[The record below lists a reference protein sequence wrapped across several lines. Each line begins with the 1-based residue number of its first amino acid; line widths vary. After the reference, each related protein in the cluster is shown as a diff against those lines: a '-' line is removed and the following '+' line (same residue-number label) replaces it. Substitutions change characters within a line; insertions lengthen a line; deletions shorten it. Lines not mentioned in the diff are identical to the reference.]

1 MRCSRLNDLTHL
13 RTVIFIVF
21 LPLSNPRYSESSIW
35 HGNIATL
42 TFIVCEKENNIIAI
56 SNDVETVVCLS
67 LSRQFA
73 RFKLNISISI
83 EILFVHFSVYLQ
95 SKKKN
100 QQHQGGLRR
109 RKNRNLIPKIQVQE
123 SHS

>member
-1 MRCSRLNDLTHL
+1 MARKHCHS
-13 RTVIFIVF
+13 
-21 LPLSNPRYSESSIW
+21 Y
-35 HGNIATL
+35 
-42 TFIVCEKENNIIAI
+42 FIVCEKENNIIAI

-95 SKKKN
+95 SKKKIN
-100 QQHQGGLRR
+100 NI
-109 RKNRNLIPKIQVQE
+109 KVADEEEKIVT
-123 SHS
+123 